1 MSYNKG
7 SLSTFMIISG
17 SVTIQSSGT
26 DFVDGAVTMAANGS
40 PAAQESF
47 LGLHIPDAFSDK
59 NSGWLF

>member
-1 MSYNKG
+1 
-7 SLSTFMIISG
+7 MIISG